1 MARMAI
7 VDDQALVRAGL
18 RLILETQ
25 PDLQVVGEGA
35 DGEEAVDLVMR
46 ERPDVTL
53 MDIRMPRLDGIA
65 ATRSISGIT
74 KVVIL
79 TTYEQDE
86 YVFAALSAGASAFL
100 LKSAP
105 PEDLIRAVRVVL
117 SGEALLSPSVTRLL
131 IHEFARRPARIPSR
145 EAIKDLTERET
156 EVLLQVAQGLS
167 NAEIATALHVGEATI
182 KTHVAH
188 LLDKLRLRDRVQAV
202 ILAYESGLV
211 D

>member
-1 MARMAI
+1 MARLAI
-7 VDDQALVRAGL
+7 VDDQAMVKAGL
-18 RLILETQ
+18 RMILETQ
-25 PDLQVVGEGA
+25 PDFEVVGEAA
-35 DGEEAVDLVMR
+35 DGAEAVDLVMR

-53 MDIRMPRLDGIA
+53 MDIRMPTLDGIA
-65 ATRSISGIT
+65 ATRSISGTT

-117 SGEALLSPSVTRLL
+117 GGDGLLSPSVTKRL
-131 IHEFARRPARIPSR
+131 INEFAARHVRHPSR
-145 EAIKDLTERET
+145 EAIKELTERES
-156 EVLLQVAQGLS
+156 EVLLQVARGLS
-167 NAEIATALHVGEATI
+167 NAEIASELHVSEATV

-188 LLDKLRLRDRVQAV
+188 LLDKLDLRDRVQAV

-211 D
+211 E